1 MGILS
6 NLKQKQE
13 AKAEVAKGVVENF
26 MTLIRVYYQSVM
38 AVNLGIT
45 NIRMLPDVAMYKHV
59 YKVATQGGRLGVAE
73 KSHSRKVLM
82 QNYGLSENFFS
93 EIDAS
98 IKKNCKT
105 ANDVNS
111 YLVMFAG
118 FSNDLFMLTGNLM
131 KWKFGIP
138 KMFKKLIF
146 TTVEKTVNQILTKT
160 NWKKED
166 VIPVA
171 RNIRGYKEKL
181 GYSQPWMTE
190 YVYHVILLAKQD
202 KKKD

>member
-1 MGILS
+1 MGLLS
-6 NLKQKQE
+6 KLKQRQE
-13 AKAEVAKGVVENF
+13 AKAEETKGIVENF

-45 NIRMLPDVAMYKHV
+45 NIRMLPDISMYKHV
-59 YKVATQGGRLGVAE
+59 YKVPTQGGRLGVAE
-73 KSHSRKVLM
+73 KSHSRKTLM
-82 QNYGLSENFFS
+82 QNYGLSEKFFT

-98 IKKNCKT
+98 IKKNCK
-105 ANDVNS
+105 NVNGVNP
-111 YLVMFAG
+111 YMVMFAG

-146 TTVEKTVNQILTKT
+146 STVQQTVHQILTKT
-160 NWKKED
+160 NWKKDD

-181 GYSQPWMTE
+181 DYSEEWMVE
-190 YVYHVILLAKQD
+190 YVYHVIMLAKQD
-202 KKKD
+202 KKK

>member
-1 MGILS
+1 MGLLS
-6 NLKQKQE
+6 KLKQKQE
-13 AKAEVAKGVVENF
+13 ERAEETKGIVENF

-45 NIRMLPDVAMYKHV
+45 NIRMLPDISMYKHV
-59 YKVATQGGRLGVAE
+59 YKVPTQGGRLGVSE
-73 KSHSRKVLM
+73 KSHSRKTLM
-82 QNYGLSENFFS
+82 QNYGLSEKFFT

-98 IKKNCKT
+98 IKKNCK
-105 ANDVNS
+105 NVNGVNP
-111 YLVMFAG
+111 YMVMFAG

-146 TTVEKTVNQILTKT
+146 NAAKQTVHQILTKT
-160 NWKKED
+160 NWKKDD

-171 RNIRGYKEKL
+171 RNIRAYKEKL
-181 GYSQPWMTE
+181 DYSEEWMVE
-190 YVYHVILLAKQD
+190 YVYHVIMLAKQD
-202 KKKD
+202 KKK